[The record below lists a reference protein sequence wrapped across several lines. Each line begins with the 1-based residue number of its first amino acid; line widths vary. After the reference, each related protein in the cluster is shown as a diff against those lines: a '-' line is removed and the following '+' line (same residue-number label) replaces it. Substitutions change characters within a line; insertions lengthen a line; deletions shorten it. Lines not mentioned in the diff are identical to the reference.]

1 MQMSL
6 SAKEEAVGSCH
17 TPGPML
23 CEPILH
29 EGQPLGNGS

>member
-6 SAKEEAVGSCH
+6 CVKEEAVGSCR

-23 CEPILH
+23 REPLLQ
-29 EGQPLGNGS
+29 EGQSLGNGS

>member
-6 SAKEEAVGSCH
+6 SAKVEEVGSCP

-23 CEPILH
+23 RKPILQ
-29 EGQPLGNGS
+29 EGQSLGN

>member
-6 SAKEEAVGSCH
+6 SAKEDGVGCCH

-23 CEPILH
+23 REPILR
-29 EGQPLGNGS
+29 EGQYLRNGS